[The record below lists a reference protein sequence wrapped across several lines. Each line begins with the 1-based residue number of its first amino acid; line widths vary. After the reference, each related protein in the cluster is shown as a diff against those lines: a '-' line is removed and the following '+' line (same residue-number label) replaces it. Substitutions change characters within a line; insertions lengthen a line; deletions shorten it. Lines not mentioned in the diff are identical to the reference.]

1 MEEFGTWFLQGPRRI
16 TEETA
21 RKPSSEIDG
30 RVLAWRF
37 DSLDE
42 DLELERFFSCIPG
55 FCSSEVVADPLGTFI
70 RPNEN
75 KLSWA
80 LIGLMDRTSASHL
93 VSNTI
98 KERRTAICVKA
109 MDEHPSR

>member
-1 MEEFGTWFLQGPRRI
+1 MEEFARWFLQGPKRIIEEIARR
-16 TEETA
+16 
-21 RKPSSEIDG
+21 PSSETDG
-30 RVLAWRF
+30 RVLAWTF

-70 RPNEN
+70 RPNED

-80 LIGLMDRTSASHL
+80 LIGLMDRTLASHL
-93 VSNTI
+93 VPNTV
-98 KERRTAICVKA
+98 KEQRTAICVKA
-109 MDEHPSR
+109 IDAASLP